1 MGMEYE
7 EWLEYGWQQG
17 WVSPPVC
24 YTHDGLPMT
33 NDEDEEFGEGYD
45 PCVYI
50 IRVYE
55 DNTHRL
61 AVEYTDSVVGWRA
74 SNRGWTR
81 QDS

>member
-17 WVSPPVC
+17 WVSPPTC

-33 NDEDEEFGEGYD
+33 EDEDEEFGEGFD

-55 DNTHRL
+55 DQNHRL
-61 AVEYTDSVVGWRA
+61 AVEYSDSTLSWRA
-74 SNRGWTR
+74 SNRGWVR
-81 QDS
+81 NDS